1 MNYKTSNIE
10 LYDDFV
16 EEGLINEVLN
26 IIQSF
31 GFHYGWKSADNVA
44 FSHWNVPLSR
54 TGTHSSNRKDI
65 RNELSRPVLKLWESF
80 QPTLLPNTP
89 VLIRT
94 YSNGYTYGNDGYIHQ
109 DSQAPEDMTAIL
121 FLNKVWNANWAG
133 ETAIFDSNTGEIIRS
148 VLPKW
153 RRLLIFPANMHHV
166 GRGVSR
172 ICPHLRNVV
181 VFKARPEEPVQ
192 VDNSRIALEKLLLDA
207 GIDNAPNPVAKTLE
221 QLLKTY
227 DNLQHWNCSHPV
239 CFAGALYGVYLPN
252 APLKASFTDVIRP
265 RILELFGI
273 EADRLAALF
282 AVVDT
287 KKVASEGI
295 AVNKYD
301 GSTLTLEPN
310 DKQYLMFFGTASLL
324 DNTPI
329 LVAKTLVNGPAPA
342 TPPSEEKEA
351 NEAEHKPEA

>member
-1 MNYKTSNIE
+1 MEQDAIE
-10 LYDDFV
+10 VYDDLV
-16 EEGLINEVLN
+16 GENLINDALAV
-26 IIQSF
+26 ISRI
-31 GFHYGWKSADNVA
+31 GFRYGWRSSNQVS
-44 FSHWNVPLSR
+44 FSHWNVALSR
-54 TGTHSSNRKDI
+54 TGTNSGNRKDI
-65 RNELSRPVLKLWESF
+65 RKELPPVILNIWESF
-80 QPTLLPNTP
+80 QPTLIPKTP

-109 DSQAPEDMTAIL
+109 DSQDPEDMTAIL

-133 ETAIFDSNTGEIIRS
+133 ETAIFDSSTGEIIRS

-172 ICPHLRNVV
+172 ICPHLRNVL
-181 VFKARPEEPVQ
+181 VFKARPEEPIQ

-207 GIDNAPNPVAKTLE
+207 GIDNVPTSDAKTLD

-227 DNLQHWNCSHPV
+227 DNLKHWNCSHPV

-252 APLKASFTDVIRP
+252 AALKASFSDEIRP
-265 RILELFGI
+265 RILNLFGT
-273 EADRLAALF
+273 EADRLATLF

-295 AVNKYD
+295 AINKYD
-301 GSTLTLEPN
+301 GSALSLEPN
-310 DKQYLMFFGTASLL
+310 DKQYLMLFGTASLL
-324 DNTPI
+324 DN
-329 LVAKTLVNGPAPA
+329 LQQSAPPDA
-342 TPPSEEKEA
+342 NQKAPPENTPPDEKESEDA
-351 NEAEHKPEA
+351 RG